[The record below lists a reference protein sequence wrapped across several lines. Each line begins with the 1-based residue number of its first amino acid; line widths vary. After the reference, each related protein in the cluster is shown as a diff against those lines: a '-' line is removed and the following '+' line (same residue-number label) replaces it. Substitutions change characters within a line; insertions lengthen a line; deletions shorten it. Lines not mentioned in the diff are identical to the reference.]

1 MRFFH
6 SYKLLLQLIVILCGA
21 EVVRSCLR
29 CFTTPADRASI
40 CQHAVSL
47 GKMGPE
53 ECLQR
58 LNLGF
63 DPLNDISLAFSQ
75 MDYVRKYLKTFE
87 KEVKKFDK
95 SASAP
100 AWVEQFDQKMAQYVK
115 AVKSRAASYPPAQCS
130 PPCGFLFPGLQKAAR
145 AFTCSRCAE
154 EDCQLPVA
162 CPIESIKVNE
172 LDTTNIYCGASF
184 ILPDK
189 LKVVWKYA
197 KNMKVTDSSYFKD
210 IHTGEDLF
218 VMIKPTRVSH
228 KGTYACEIFD
238 EDDDII
244 IRKFYYLDGKNSKS
258 VLSLQYFVIRHI
270 NEYMARSTFGDQM
283 QMEFQRALVEKL
295 PTQEDEEER
304 LQHGPSTTETILSY
318 LKSPISYAIYAGVC
332 FLVII
337 LVVGYL
343 ARYSLNVEWRNRKKY
358 SPLTSP
364 PYP

>member
-130 PPCGFLFPGLQKAAR
+130 PPCGLQKAAR

-244 IRKFYYLDGKNSKS
+244 IRKFYYLD
-258 VLSLQYFVIRHI
+258 V
-270 NEYMARSTFGDQM
+270 ARSTFGDQM